1 MKVFNP
7 HHWLR
12 SVAVMVCITPLITQ
26 AEVLSD
32 WQGSASKSVLASI
45 QGQDI
50 TWAEVQLAIVNISES
65 DRQVFE
71 TDAEKFGAYIKM
83 LVLRKY
89 IINEAE
95 KAELDDS
102 ESVGFVLRQAYDQAM
117 IDSWLS
123 LETQPGN
130 GIPSPE
136 AVTEAY
142 QTNQKQFTTPAK
154 VSLSQIFLLKTEDKE
169 ADALRL
175 SKVLDEIVANPSNFS
190 ELSKAYSDHTE
201 SANIGGSLGWLEINK
216 LQPVIFEAV
225 ADLRRGEISRP
236 VTTDIGSHFLLVN
249 DITSAKITPLEDVQD
264 SIFVSLSNEWK
275 AAKQQELIAELMT
288 LVKVNAAD

>member
-1 MKVFNP
+1 MKLFNP
-7 HHWLR
+7 NQWLF
-12 SVAVMVCITPLITQ
+12 SVAIMVCATPLIAQ

-32 WQGSASKSVLASI
+32 WQGSTSEVVLASL

-65 DRQVFE
+65 DRQVFV
-71 TDAEKFGAYIKM
+71 TDAEKFAAYIKT
-83 LVLRKY
+83 LILRKY

-95 KAELDDS
+95 KIKLDDS

-117 IDSWLS
+117 IDGWLS
-123 LETQPGN
+123 LETQPV

-142 QTNQKQFTTPAK
+142 QTNQKQFTTSAK
-154 VSLSQIFLLKTEDKE
+154 VSLSQIFLQNTKDKE

-175 SKVLDEIVANPSNFS
+175 SKVLDEIVASPSNFS

-201 SANIGGSLGWLEINK
+201 SANNGGSLGWLEINK
-216 LQPVIFEAV
+216 LQPVIFEAI
-225 ADLRRGEISRP
+225 ADLQRGEISRP
-236 VTTDIGSHFLLVN
+236 VKTDIGNHFLLVN
-249 DITSAKITPLEDVQD
+249 DVSSAKITPLEDVRD
-264 SIFVSLSNEWK
+264 AIIVSLRKKLK
-275 AAKQQELIAELMT
+275 AAKQQELIAQLMT
-288 LVKVNAAD
+288 LVKVNSAD